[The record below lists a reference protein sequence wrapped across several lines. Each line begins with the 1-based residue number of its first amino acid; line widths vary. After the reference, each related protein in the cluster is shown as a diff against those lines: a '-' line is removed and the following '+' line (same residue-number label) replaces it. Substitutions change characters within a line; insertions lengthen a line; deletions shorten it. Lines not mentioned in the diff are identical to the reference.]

1 MRSMQRLLLASILAI
16 AGCKGGDNPPAPDLS
31 LDGPVDMAV
40 KVMHDFAMGPQ
51 PDLAWCPGG
60 GGSGNMTQVTA
71 VTGQVVDEMGAPVP
85 MPTLTVC
92 AGLCYYGTS
101 ANDGS
106 FSVAINSM
114 IDVPAFA
121 LGVHGRPDRVNFY
134 APLPAPSGQDIRYA
148 QPIVDPLLPT
158 SGPMLAMDGSAQT
171 LTSGDVTLDLAAG
184 TQIQLDVED
193 VVLPNMLGFELRVYK
208 APDPKAPI
216 FIDQAS
222 PPDAL
227 YGVAPFEAY
236 LSEKAKVTVKNTIGA
251 AAGDAV
257 GVYVQRNLIT
267 CAPPAGALEKSAQ
280 AHVSQDGLTIVTD
293 PGEGISAFS
302 WIGLKKGG

>member
-1 MRSMQRLLLASILAI
+1 MRRLYLASLCVI
-16 AGCKGGDNPPAPDLS
+16 AGCKGDGTTPAPDLS
-31 LDGPVDMAV
+31 MSAPVDMAV
-40 KVMHDFAMGPQ
+40 KPVRDFAMGPQ

-60 GGSGNMTQVTA
+60 GGTGQMTQVTA
-71 VTGQVVDEMGAPVP
+71 VVGQVVDEQGAGVP

-101 ANDGS
+101 GNDGS

-114 IDVPAFA
+114 IDPAAFA

-134 APLPAPSGQDIRYA
+134 APLPAVQNQQVRYA
-148 QPIVDPLLPT
+148 APIVDPLLPA
-158 SGPMLAMDGSAQT
+158 SGPMLATDGSAQT
-171 LTSGDVTLDLAAG
+171 VTSGDVTLDLPAG
-184 TQIQLDVED
+184 TQIQFDVED
-193 VVLPNMLGFELRVYK
+193 VVLPNMLGYEFRVYK

-216 FIDQAS
+216 FIDQS
-222 PPDAL
+222 NPPDAL

-236 LSEKAKVTVKNTIGA
+236 LSEKAKLTVANTIGA
-251 AAGDAV
+251 QAGDAV

-267 CAPPAGALEKSAQ
+267 CAPPAGALDKAAQ
-280 AHVSQDGLTIVTD
+280 AHVSSDGKTIVTD